1 MFMSLANIMVSV
13 DLGAEAPRRV
23 RLAAG
28 LAERFEADLTGVAAR
43 RIPGP
48 EKAGDFREA
57 QSRYSEEQ
65 GRLVDDLAS
74 ACAIFGGN
82 AGTQVRTDWRQAE
95 ARPAAFLVEQ
105 ARFADL
111 VVVGRLGPDDDAAAD
126 LGVEPGPVLM
136 EAGRPVLVVPPG
148 VEQLMAA
155 RIVVAWKDCPEARR
169 AIMAA
174 LPFIK
179 RADQVFVAS
188 AGGDARF
195 QGTEEISWHIARH
208 GAHVTTHLLN
218 ASPGEE
224 ADEILRFAR
233 RQDADMV
240 VMGAYGHSRLR
251 EWLFGGATR
260 HILQAT
266 PACCLMSH

>member
-1 MFMSLANIMVSV
+1 MSLANIMVSV

-43 RIPGP
+43 KIPGP
-48 EKAGDFREA
+48 GGAGDLREA
-57 QSRYSEEQ
+57 QARYAEEQ
-65 GRLVDDLAS
+65 GRLVEGLANAS
-74 ACAIFGGN
+74 AIFEAN
-82 AGTQVRTDWRQAE
+82 AGNQVRTDWHQAE
-95 ARPAAFLVEQ
+95 AHPAAFLVEQ
-105 ARFADL
+105 ARSADL
-111 VVVGRLGPDDDAAAD
+111 VVVGRPSPDEDAVAD
-126 LGVEPGPVLM
+126 MGVEPGPVLM

-148 VEQLMAA
+148 VEQLRAV

-169 AIMAA
+169 AVIAA

-179 RADQVFVAS
+179 LADQVFVAS
-188 AGGDARF
+188 VGGDARF
-195 QGTEEISWHIARH
+195 QGAEEISWHIARH

-218 ASPGEE
+218 APLGEV